1 MKNEDRTVK
10 VMKIAKGVTL
20 VVVYV
25 GLMVTE
31 VIVLG
36 KVDNKTW
43 TPVKK
48 CLADIGVGLG
58 YTAIWEAITIV
69 PHKLLDGKVQKWTEK
84 RKQKRELKEKE
95 SMQEYNGIK
104 YKATVDKKGN
114 IKEVFFDV
122 PHAE

>member
-43 TPVKK
+43 KPVQK
-48 CLADIGVGLG
+48 CLADIGIGLG

-114 IKEVFFDV
+114 IKVLFDV
-122 PHAE
+122 PEAK

>member
-25 GLMVTE
+25 GLIVTE

-43 TPVKK
+43 TPVQK
-48 CLADIGVGLG
+48 CLADIGIGLG
-58 YTAIWEAITIV
+58 YTAIWETITIV

-114 IKEVFFDV
+114 IKVLFDV
-122 PHAE
+122 PEAK